1 MPVSGGKYVAPAW
14 KDNAPPA
21 LDAAELQAMTDAIER
36 TEASIGDVTTPAQ
49 KMGLTGEL
57 SIGKAL
63 GVLADV
69 GNVHVWRRTSVISE
83 EIPAIPAGYTV
94 GEVISGKLYQNVG
107 STQSAIYV
115 ISVSYGDSVTVDMS
129 GNVSIVD
136 PTTKSVR
143 LKESAGKTTLQSLVG
158 KYVEISEVPHPDYV
172 TNALTGVFFIP
183 PTASVSFDSTDSA
196 STTYQMVI
204 GYPYTAAIPP
214 GTHTSFP
221 ISTNPN
227 AYQEGSDEKPAGYT
241 LGDTVTGSFA
251 LCQTS
256 DSSMSWDYSDNL
268 VVSENGDISMGTT
281 TRLSL
286 SRNNAV
292 SAAEVLK
299 GKFFISRMSGFP
311 GFEDGKIYYMPVDAT
326 ITKNVALYTNMY
338 QIPVGYPAIP
348 ANTTIEYLGSL
359 GDKTRIE
366 MGSYAGTGVFGKSN
380 PNSLTFG
387 FAPKIVIIER
397 DYYFFEISVFIRGV
411 TLSAISTVNASGND
425 IKLTWTDKA
434 VSWYSNNAGYQL
446 NSTPIESG
454 SYKGKGKYF
463 YIAIG

>member
-1 MPVSGGKYVAPAW
+1 MSAWTKFLNLLKKDPVADGNDTFNVQTMLNENWDKIDGA
-14 KDNAPPA
+14 
-21 LDAAELQAMTDAIER
+21 
-36 TEASIGDVTTPAQ
+36 IGDVATPAQ

-63 GVLADV
+63 GVLAEV
-69 GNVHVWRRTSVISE
+69 GNVHVWKRTVN
-83 EIPAIPAGYTV
+83 G
-94 GEVISGKLYQNVG
+94 
-107 STQSAIYV
+107 
-115 ISVSYGDSVTVDMS
+115 TVDF
-129 GNVSIVD
+129 
-136 PTTKSVR
+136 
-143 LKESAGKTTLQSLVG
+143 
-158 KYVEISEVPHPDYV
+158 
-172 TNALTGVFFIP
+172 LT
-183 PTASVSFDSTDSA
+183 
-196 STTYQMVI
+196 
-204 GYPYTAAIPP
+204 
-214 GTHTSFP
+214 
-221 ISTNPN
+221 STNPN

-338 QIPVGYPAIP
+338 QIPVGYPTIP

-446 NSTPIESG
+446 NSTPLESG